1 MEVRF
6 MDKYFNTTKIV
17 DAYTSCIWVDEY
29 IGYGDFELV
38 FPMNYSSL
46 IGINRGA
53 YASIRES
60 DRYMVI
66 EGIQIDTSVTEGS
79 NLVVTGRSLE
89 CFLCDRT
96 IKESTIISGSLQ
108 DGVHRL
114 LNDNAINPDDANRII
129 PGLCFKK
136 SDDPAITSLTLELEL
151 EPGDNLY
158 DAIYAI
164 CDAYKIGFRVLPMEN
179 GRMEFELYAGL
190 DRSYDQLTNP
200 WVVFSPKFENL
211 TESHLAVDDTNFKNT
226 AYTDVEYKKQV
237 TDSSGN
243 VEEVD
248 DILHVVVGNGNY
260 GFERQEIY
268 VSPPNVSVE
277 EVDISQFGTAK
288 SRVNIRDFQSWEPV
302 YFDRKAYDEAVKK
315 WQSKLESV
323 RPTIKKEKKEWKSY
337 WKEGS
342 SEPGWQEEHPDEA
355 PFYWVLET
363 TPGDDAKTIAAKWDR
378 YNAVADDEPSKDD
391 FMRYG
396 WVLTDPSGYQAAV
409 DAAQAEI
416 NAEFAA
422 AVADKVASAQ
432 AYVEEVLREK
442 LTEYE
447 NITKFNGQVD
457 SNVQF
462 IFGRDYSLGDVVQ
475 IANEFDI
482 QAVTR
487 VTSMTFSQEPSTGFI
502 MNPTFTSDNEAVF
515 EI

>member
-89 CFLCDRT
+89 SFLCDRT
-96 IKESTIISGSLQ
+96 VMNSTIISGSLQ
-108 DGVHRL
+108 DGIHRL
-114 LNDNAINPDDANRII
+114 LNANAINPEDDNRIV

-136 SDDPAITSLTLELEL
+136 SNDPVITSLTLDLEL

-164 CDAYKIGFRVLPMEN
+164 CDAYKIGFHVLPLEN
-179 GRMEFELYAGL
+179 GRMEFELYSGL
-190 DRSYDQLTNP
+190 NRSYAQLKNP

-211 TESHLAVDDTNFKNT
+211 TESHLGVDDTNFKNM
-226 AYTDVEYKKQV
+226 AYTNVEYKKQV
-237 TDSSGN
+237 SNGGN

-248 DILHVVVGNGNY
+248 EILHVEVGADNY
-260 GFERQEIY
+260 GFDRQEIY
-268 VSPPNVSVE
+268 ISPPSVSIE
-277 EVDISQFGTAK
+277 EVDIAQFGKAED
-288 SRVNIRDFQSWEPV
+288 RVNIRDYQSWEPV
-302 YFDRKAYDEAVKK
+302 YFDREAYNKAMDEWSAR
-315 WQSKLESV
+315 LESV
-323 RPTIKKEKKEWKSY
+323 KPNIKEEKKEWRQVEKT
-337 WKEGS
+337 GS
-342 SEPGWQEEHPDEA
+342 NEPGWQEAHPNEN
-355 PFYWVLET
+355 PYTWVLEVI
-363 TPGDDAKTIAAKWDR
+363 PGDDAKTIARKWDR
-378 YNAVADDEPSKDD
+378 YNAVSDQEPNEDD
-391 FMRYG
+391 FMRYA
-396 WVLTDPSGYQAAV
+396 WVLTDSKGYQAAL

-416 NAEFAA
+416 DAEFAA
-422 AVADKVASAQ
+422 AVANKVSSAKT
-432 AYVEEVLREK
+432 YVEEILREK

-447 NITKFNGQVD
+447 NITRFNGQVD
-457 SNVQF
+457 SNVQY
-462 IFGRDYSLGDVVQ
+462 IFGRDYFLGDLVQ

-502 MNPTFTSDNEAVF
+502 MSPTFTSDNEAVF

>member
-6 MDKYFNTTKIV
+6 MDKYYNTTKIV
-17 DAYTSCIWVDEY
+17 DAYTSCIWVDAY

-79 NLVVTGRSLE
+79 NLVITGRSLE
-89 CFLCDRT
+89 CLLCDRT

-108 DGVHRL
+108 DGIHRL
-114 LNDNAINPDDANRII
+114 LNANAINPDDANRII

-136 SDDPAITSLTLELEL
+136 SKDPAVNSLTLDLEL

-164 CDAYKIGFRVLPMEN
+164 CDAYKIGFRILPLEN

-190 DRSYDQLTNP
+190 DRSYAQLKNP

-211 TESHLAVDDTNFKNT
+211 TESHLSVNDTSFKNM
-226 AYTDVEYKKQV
+226 AYTNVEYKKQV
-237 TDSSGN
+237 AGGGGE
-243 VEEVD
+243 VETVDEILYVEV
-248 DILHVVVGNGNY
+248 GANNY
-260 GFERQEIY
+260 GFNRQEIY
-268 VSPPNVSVE
+268 VSPPSISIE
-277 EVDISQFGTAK
+277 EVDIAQFGTAE

-302 YFDRKAYDEAVKK
+302 YFNRSKYDEAMEK
-315 WQSKLESV
+315 WRNQLESV

-342 SEPGWQEEHPDEA
+342 SEPGWQETHPDEA

-363 TPGDDAKTIAAKWDR
+363 IPGDDAKTIAAKWDR
-378 YNAVADDEPSKDD
+378 YNAVADNEPRQDD
-391 FMRYG
+391 FMEYA
-396 WVLTDPSGYQAAV
+396 WVMVDQAGYDNALA
-409 DAAQAEI
+409 AAQAEI

-422 AVADKVASAQ
+422 AVADKVSSAQ
-432 AYVEEVLREK
+432 TYVEEILREE
-442 LTEYE
+442 LTKYE
-447 NITKFNGQVD
+447 NITNFSGQVD

-462 IFGRDYSLGDVVQ
+462 IFGRDYGLGDIVQ
-475 IANEFDI
+475 ISNAFDI

-502 MNPTFTSDNEAVF
+502 MSPTFTSDNEAVF